1 MAIDPVST
9 ALDIGSK
16 LIERLWPDPKQAD
29 AAKLE
34 LLKLTQSG
42 ELARLAAETDL
53 AKAAATAV
61 ESEAK
66 SEGWLTRS
74 WRPITMLVFVALITA
89 RMFGLTADNISESEY
104 LRLWQLVEVGL
115 GGYVFLRGGKQIVEA
130 AAPIFAGK

>member
-53 AKAAATAV
+53 AKAAAAAV